1 MTDLGTLAP
10 KIQTFFTQTA
20 QQVARSGGFVERVSK
35 LTGALFLQT
44 LTFGFL
50 EEPEASLSE
59 LTETSSD
66 LGVPITKQGLQT
78 RIEKAVP
85 FLKEMFQQALTLF
98 RHELPLDL
106 KTLHQFTAIFL
117 TDSSTVAL
125 PQSLTDEF
133 PGCGGDG
140 PAAAVKIQL
149 TFEFLC
155 GVMSGICLQAG
166 RSPDQSYTGD
176 LHAILP
182 SALYLND
189 LGYFVLSRFRTI
201 AEHLAYFLSRFDTQT
216 ALFTATG
223 ESLDLLAW
231 LRTHAEPQFEQD
243 VLIGRQERL
252 PCRPVVVRVPQ
263 EVADERRRKAYET
276 ARRKGRTP
284 SARHL
289 ELMNWS
295 LFITNVPATMLT
307 LRQVVI
313 LYSARWQ
320 IELIFKV
327 WKSECALDRVAGRR
341 RARVLSELYAKLI
354 GIVVMQFVL
363 APYRVGERELSVVK
377 VVHIIQHHVPHLI
390 EHLDNLE
397 QLTET
402 LQALAGRFLQN
413 GMKDKRPKRLTTYQ
427 EIRASEAALA

>member
-20 QQVARSGGFVERVSK
+20 QTVARSVGFVERVSK

-50 EEPEASLSE
+50 DEPDASLSE
-59 LTETSSD
+59 LTETSQD
-66 LGVPITKQGLQT
+66 LGVTITKQGLQT

-85 FLKEMFQQALTLF
+85 FLQEMFQQALTLF
-98 RHELPLDL
+98 RNELPLDL

-117 TDSSTVAL
+117 TDSSIVAV
-125 PQSLTDEF
+125 PKSLEDEF

-140 PAAAVKIQL
+140 PDAAVKIQL

-166 RSPDQSYTGD
+166 RSPDQSYTGE
-176 LHAILP
+176 LQAIQP
-182 SALYLND
+182 DALYLSD
-189 LGYFVLSRFRTI
+189 LGYFVLARFRTI
-201 AEHLAYFLSRFDTQT
+201 AEHLAYFLSRFDTKT

-223 ESLDLLAW
+223 EPLELLAW

-243 VLIGRQERL
+243 VLIGSQERL
-252 PCRPVVVRVPQ
+252 PCRMVVVRVPQ
-263 EVADERRRKAYET
+263 EVTDERRHKAYET

-307 LRQVVI
+307 LRQVVT
-313 LYSARWQ
+313 LYCVRWQ
-320 IELIFKV
+320 IELIFKL

-341 RARVLSELYAKLI
+341 RERVLSELYAKLI

-363 APYRVGERELSVVK
+363 APYRDGERELSVVK
-377 VVHIIQHHVPHLI
+377 VVHIIQHHIPRLI
-390 EHLDNLE
+390 ERLGDLE
-397 QLTET
+397 QLTEA
-402 LQALAGRFLQN
+402 LQALTARFLQN
-413 GMKDKRPKRLTTYQ
+413 GLKDKRQKRLTTYQ
-427 EIRASEAALA
+427 EIRASEALFA

>member
-1 MTDLGTLAP
+1 MLDLGTLAP
-10 KIQTFFTQTA
+10 QIQTFFTQTA
-20 QQVARSGGFVERVSK
+20 QKVARSVGFVERVSK
-35 LTGALFLQT
+35 MTGAMFLQT

-50 EEPEASLSE
+50 DEPEASLSE
-59 LTETSSD
+59 LIETSRD

-85 FLKEMFQQALTLF
+85 FLQEMFQQALTLF

-106 KTLHQFTAIFL
+106 KGLNQFSAIFL

-125 PQSLTDEF
+125 PPALKDEF

-140 PAAAVKIQL
+140 SDAAAKIQL

-155 GVMSGICLQAG
+155 GVMSGISWQAG
-166 RSPDQSYTGD
+166 RTPDQSYRGE
-176 LHAILP
+176 LEAIRP
-182 SALYLND
+182 GALYVSD
-189 LGYFVLSRFRTI
+189 RGYFVLSRFRTL
-201 AEHLAYFLSRFDTQT
+201 AEHLAYFLSRFDAKT
-216 ALFTATG
+216 ALFTITG
-223 ESLDLLAW
+223 VPLELLTW

-243 VLIGRQERL
+243 VLIGTQERL
-252 PCRPVVVRVPQ
+252 PCRMIVVRVPQ

-307 LRQVVI
+307 LRQVVTV
-313 LYSARWQ
+313 YSVRWQ
-320 IELIFKV
+320 IELIFKL
-327 WKSECALDRVAGRR
+327 WKSECVLDRVAGLRR
-341 RARVLSELYAKLI
+341 ERVLSELYAKLI
-354 GIVVMQFVL
+354 GIVVMQFLL

-377 VVHIIQHHVPHLI
+377 VVHIIQHHVPQLI
-390 EHLDNLE
+390 EHLGHLE
-397 QLTET
+397 QLTGA
-402 LQALAGRFLQN
+402 LQDLAERFLQN
-413 GMKDKRPKRLTTYQ
+413 GMKDKRQKRLTTYQ
-427 EIRASEAALA
+427 EIRASEALFA

>member
-20 QQVARSGGFVERVSK
+20 QQAARSFSFVERVSK

-50 EEPEASLSE
+50 DEPEASLSE
-59 LTETSSD
+59 LTETSHD
-66 LGVPITKQGLQT
+66 LGVRITKQGLQT

-106 KTLHQFTAIFL
+106 KTLRQFTAIFL

-125 PQSLTDEF
+125 PAALQEEF
-133 PGCGGDG
+133 PGCGGNG
-140 PAAAVKIQL
+140 PDAAVKIQL

-155 GVMSGICLQAG
+155 GVLSGLCLQPG
-166 RSPDQSYTGD
+166 RSPDQSYTGE
-176 LHAILP
+176 LHAIQP
-182 SALYLND
+182 GALYLND

-201 AEHLAYFLSRFDTQT
+201 AAQRAYFLSRFDTQT
-216 ALFTATG
+216 ALFTVTG

-243 VLIGRQERL
+243 VLIGCQERL
-252 PCRPVVVRVPQ
+252 PCRLVVVRVPQ
-263 EVADERRRKAYET
+263 EVADARRRKADET

-295 LFITNVPATMLT
+295 LFITNVPATMLR

-313 LYSARWQ
+313 LYAVRWQ

-354 GIVVMQFVL
+354 GIVVLQFVL
-363 APYRVGERELSVVK
+363 APCRVGERELSVVK
-377 VVHIIQHHVPHLI
+377 VVHIIQHHIPHLI
-390 EHLDNLE
+390 EHLGNLE

-402 LQALAGRFLQN
+402 LQALAERFLQN
-413 GMKDKRPKRLTTYQ
+413 GLKDKRQKRLTTYQ

>member
-20 QQVARSGGFVERVSK
+20 QTVARSIGFVERVSK

-50 EEPEASLSE
+50 DKPDASLSE

-66 LGVPITKQGLQT
+66 LGVRITKQGLQT
-78 RIEKAVP
+78 RIDNAVP
-85 FLKEMFQQALTLF
+85 YLKEMFQQALTLF
-98 RHELPLDL
+98 RNELPLDL

-125 PQSLTDEF
+125 PDALKDEF
-133 PGCGGDG
+133 PGCGGNG
-140 PAAAVKIQL
+140 PDAAVKIQL

-155 GVMSGICLQAG
+155 GVLAGICLQPG
-166 RSPDQSYTGD
+166 RSPDQSYTGE
-176 LHAILP
+176 LEAILP
-182 SALYLND
+182 GALYVND
-189 LGYFVLSRFRTI
+189 LGYFVLSRFRTLD
-201 AEHLAYFLSRFDTQT
+201 ERKAYFLSRFDTQT

-223 ESLDLLAW
+223 EPLDLLTW
-231 LRTHAEPQFEQD
+231 LRTHSELQFEQE
-243 VLIGRQERL
+243 VQIGNHEHL
-252 PCRPVVVRVPQ
+252 PCRMVVVCVPQ

-307 LRQVVI
+307 LRQVVT
-313 LYSARWQ
+313 LYSVRWQ
-320 IELIFKV
+320 IELIFKL
-327 WKSECALDRVAGRR
+327 WKSECALDRVAGRH

-354 GIVVMQFVL
+354 GIALMQFLL

-390 EHLDNLE
+390 ERLGNLE

-402 LQALAGRFLQN
+402 LQDLAQRFLQN
-413 GMKDKRPKRLTTYQ
+413 GMKDKRQKRLTTYQ
-427 EIRASEAALA
+427 ELRASEVTFA